1 MDEEVLKNVMEL
13 FTKVCK
19 NDVNPIKSYKQ
30 YLDELTNE
38 DITNIIIFFSTM
50 IKNEKDLEKI
60 NNILNES
67 KENKELEILKN
78 IKKIINLEMQVF
90 SKSILQDIVNIL
102 KNNGYIECKI
112 EMLPF
117 ELNTLVVLKY
127 FGTIFVNI
135 KDDIIKIHMPIEIM
149 KIVNEEINLKGI
161 DMVNKEREDVIT
173 FIEGILN
180 AYGMI
185 SIKDAYVMFKK
196 LYRYIMFE
204 NFERYIF
211 FTANIM
217 HMNFK
222 ADEEF
227 LYNINLLDEEIPE
240 LGEMHLD
247 LDYCEYQLNEII
259 LLADNKYYIKYMQ
272 YKALKEFV
280 ESKLDIPIE
289 VIKEEVLDY
298 YIILAQMD
306 VEDAESYMEDKLS
319 DLDIKERCKRQ
330 LKEYIREVYDICPK
344 WKLKGKIKYKK
355 SKLCRIRWRSFWK
368 RGILRNKIARK
379 TCYFLRFLVE

>member
-289 VIKEEVLDY
+289 VIKEEGLDY

-355 SKLCRIRWRSFWK
+355 SDKIRILKFPEVK
-368 RGILRNKIARK
+368 D
-379 TCYFLRFLVE
+379 

>member
-204 NFERYIF
+204 NF
-211 FTANIM
+211 
-217 HMNFK
+217 
-222 ADEEF
+222 
-227 LYNINLLDEEIPE
+227 
-240 LGEMHLD
+240 
-247 LDYCEYQLNEII
+247 
-259 LLADNKYYIKYMQ
+259 
-272 YKALKEFV
+272 
-280 ESKLDIPIE
+280 
-289 VIKEEVLDY
+289 
-298 YIILAQMD
+298 
-306 VEDAESYMEDKLS
+306 
-319 DLDIKERCKRQ
+319 
-330 LKEYIREVYDICPK
+330 
-344 WKLKGKIKYKK
+344 
-355 SKLCRIRWRSFWK
+355 
-368 RGILRNKIARK
+368 
-379 TCYFLRFLVE
+379 

>member
-1 MDEEVLKNVMEL
+1 
-13 FTKVCK
+13 
-19 NDVNPIKSYKQ
+19 
-30 YLDELTNE
+30 
-38 DITNIIIFFSTM
+38 
-50 IKNEKDLEKI
+50 
-60 NNILNES
+60 
-67 KENKELEILKN
+67 
-78 IKKIINLEMQVF
+78 
-90 SKSILQDIVNIL
+90 
-102 KNNGYIECKI
+102 
-112 EMLPF
+112 
-117 ELNTLVVLKY
+117 
-127 FGTIFVNI
+127 
-135 KDDIIKIHMPIEIM
+135 MPIEIM

-247 LDYCEYQLNEII
+247 LDYCEYQLNEIN

-355 SKLCRIRWRSFWK
+355 SDKIRILKFPEVK
-368 RGILRNKIARK
+368 D
-379 TCYFLRFLVE
+379 

>member
-102 KNNGYIECKI
+102 KNNGYIECII
-112 EMLPF
+112 ELLPF
-117 ELNTLVVLKY
+117 VLNTLVVLKY

-355 SKLCRIRWRSFWK
+355 SDKIRILKVGLMSFQ
-368 RGILRNKIARK
+368 RK
-379 TCYFLRFLVE
+379 PGVDSC

>member
-247 LDYCEYQLNEII
+247 LDYC
-259 LLADNKYYIKYMQ
+259 
-272 YKALKEFV
+272 
-280 ESKLDIPIE
+280 
-289 VIKEEVLDY
+289 
-298 YIILAQMD
+298 
-306 VEDAESYMEDKLS
+306 
-319 DLDIKERCKRQ
+319 
-330 LKEYIREVYDICPK
+330 
-344 WKLKGKIKYKK
+344 
-355 SKLCRIRWRSFWK
+355 
-368 RGILRNKIARK
+368 
-379 TCYFLRFLVE
+379 